1 MKKKDASI
9 IEIYE
14 TRRKRLRLWIDTH
27 HGGVQA
33 RFVDTTGIN
42 QGELSSLLKQCG
54 KTFGEEKARPLEK
67 AAGMPILWLDQDDG
81 SNNTVDADHMF
92 WEVPLISWVQAGDWA
107 NVLDSTHPS
116 AAEEMVRTTYKPKR
130 YTYALRVRG
139 SSMTNPNG
147 SPSFPEGTI
156 VIVEPEADA
165 LPGKFVVIRQN
176 GDESTFKRLDK
187 DGGSF
192 YLTPLNPQFPIM
204 KMEEDAVFCGVVM
217 EAITR
222 FY

>member
-1 MKKKDASI
+1 MMKKTDGI
-9 IEIYE
+9 QNL
-14 TRRKRLRLWIDTH
+14 RRKRLKLWIDEH
-27 HGGVQA
+27 HKGVQA
-33 RFVDTTGIN
+33 DLCRLIGMSSS
-42 QGELSSLLKQCG
+42 ELSSLLKD
-54 KTFGEEKARPLEK
+54 KPFGEKKARAIEK
-67 AAGMPILWLDQDDG
+67 TAGMPSLWLDRDDY
-81 SNNTVDADHMF
+81 SENTADAEYRL

-107 NVLDSTHPS
+107 NVLDSTHPNV
-116 AAEEMVRTTYKPKR
+116 AEEMLRTTYKPKR

-156 VIVEPEADA
+156 IIVEPEADA
-165 LPGKFVVIRQN
+165 LPGKFVVVRQN